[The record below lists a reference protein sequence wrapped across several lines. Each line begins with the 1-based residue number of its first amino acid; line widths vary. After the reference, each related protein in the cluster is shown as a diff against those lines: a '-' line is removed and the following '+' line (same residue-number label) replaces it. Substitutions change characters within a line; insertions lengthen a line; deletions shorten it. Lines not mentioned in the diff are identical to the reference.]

1 MYYNYVLDCSTEGV
15 TIWIIIHG
23 VDLHCLTGEGDQFW
37 LEFLKETNLVPRAF
51 TWKMGRRN
59 QALRTSLEA
68 AVNVHDQ

>member
-37 LEFLKETNLVPRAF
+37 FEFLKETNLVPRAF
-51 TWKMGRRN
+51 T
-59 QALRTSLEA
+59 
-68 AVNVHDQ
+68 